1 MPYIYL
7 ITNDVNQKQY
17 IGKTTHKTI
26 QERWKEHIADYRRS
40 RCEKRPLYNAMNK
53 YGIEHFS
60 IQEVEFVP
68 WGQNLEER
76 EQYWIN
82 YYDTYHNGYNATLG
96 GEGTISIDR
105 QLVIDTYKRLKTCK
119 AVAKEL
125 NIGADTVSNILK
137 SQGIEIISGQEWN
150 KINTNKPVN
159 MIDNNGNILKTFNTL
174 KEAALYIQKE
184 KNITTDCK
192 GITSHIRA
200 VCNNKRKTAYS
211 HKWKWKKE

>member
-1 MPYIYL
+1 MAYIYK
-7 ITNDVNQKQY
+7 ITNRINEKVY
-17 IGKTTHKTI
+17 IGQTSLTLNHRL
-26 QERWKEHIADYRRS
+26 QQHIKDSKR
-40 RCEKRPLYNAMNK
+40 KNIKNRPLYKAFRK
-53 YGIEHFS
+53 YGYENFDIE
-60 IQEVEFVP
+60 IVEECSNNVVD
-68 WGQNLEER
+68 ER
-76 EQYWIN
+76 EKYWIM
-82 YYDTYHNGYNATLG
+82 YYNSYKNGYNATLG

-211 HKWKWKKE
+211 HKWKWKKKE